1 MKKLVVFLLAS
12 IPLKAAAVD
21 TPPMFSAPNIDMPSA
36 SLLGDAQRR
45 LPPLVID
52 TQRLVNSAPTP
63 AMPMSHMPIIS
74 PKGDF
79 DPKMVRSPESSV
91 DYELIIITPEIGPLK

>member
-1 MKKLVVFLLAS
+1 MKKLVVALLAS
-12 IPLKAAAVD
+12 IPPTAAAVD
-21 TPPMFSAPNIDMPSA
+21 TPPMFSAPNIDMPSP

-63 AMPMSHMPIIS
+63 AMLMSHMPIIS

-79 DPKMVRSPESSV
+79 DPKMVKSPDSSI
-91 DYELIIITPEIGPLK
+91 DYELIIVSPEVAPLK